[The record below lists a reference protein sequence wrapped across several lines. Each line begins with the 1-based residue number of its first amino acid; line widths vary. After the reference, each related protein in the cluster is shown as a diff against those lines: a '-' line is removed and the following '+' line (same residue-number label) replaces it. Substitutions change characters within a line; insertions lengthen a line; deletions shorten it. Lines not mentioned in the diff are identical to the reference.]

1 VGKKTSLLPADIF
14 IRSVGWRLVAE
25 EEVESYD
32 AECLSGLQ
40 AFADGVNAYI
50 MNRQPEDVDTHGQA
64 RVTLP
69 FGFNSLP
76 LSI

>member
-1 VGKKTSLLPADIF
+1 MEFWRYNASGRIRELVGKKTSLLPADIF

-40 AFADGVNAYI
+40 AFTDGVNAYI
-50 MNRQPEDVDTHGQA
+50 MNR
-64 RVTLP
+64 
-69 FGFNSLP
+69 
-76 LSI
+76 